1 MVKYT
6 EEQLKKK
13 DLIKSYIEPLLMS
26 IYPDL
31 DEVQYEV
38 TGIGLELVH
47 LIYYRD
53 PMLEVVDHCLDTI
66 NVTGDSLIAMV
77 SDVVTAV
84 RWR

>member
-47 LIYYRD
+47 LIYYQD
-53 PMLEVVDHCLDTI
+53 PILHVVDHCMDTV
-66 NVTGDSLIAMV
+66 NVTGDSLISMV
-77 SDVVTAV
+77 SDVITAV